1 LKHSQISKAEQIAP
15 FGQLRLC
22 CSIRLM
28 INLGIKGRKNNEFTL
43 GIDIL
48 LNMVEITLEKVT
60 LMQDQQDFANP
71 T

>member
-1 LKHSQISKAEQIAP
+1 M
-15 FGQLRLC
+15 F
-22 CSIRLM
+22 
-28 INLGIKGRKNNEFTL
+28 NLGMKGRKKNEFTL

>member
-1 LKHSQISKAEQIAP
+1 
-15 FGQLRLC
+15 
-22 CSIRLM
+22 M